1 MINTEPLTTRNEVLP
16 VLIQYM
22 VEFSLILACVISGS
36 ITLFFSLDF
45 IGMEIGGF
53 IGGIIV
59 GFVSS
64 TSQYANILRT
74 QWRKITS
81 VNLIIAAI
89 FLILTAF
96 YLFQDAISGDTS
108 SEVTWR
114 HSISIIRLLFLLVTW
129 YSFFGVVVGVLS
141 KWICKKWLRS
151 EVKFFSLTILFILLL
166 FGFIPYQVMVG
177 NYRFALFW
185 LVPSIPAILS
195 LFFLKKKQFYKNVS
209 SEYSLVP
216 LLLGFSI
223 ACTHFLVSY
232 ILFDPSTHTCSN
244 SRWSLISTFFMTPSW
259 AISALPFVSRLFE
272 FLINVK
278 MDKFY
283 LFVLVSSSYYGYS
296 SSLLMRGQKYNLEI
310 GIILLLAPILLG
322 CFIIF
327 GAIAT
332 GCGA

>member
-1 MINTEPLTTRNEVLP
+1 
-16 VLIQYM
+16 M
-22 VEFSLILACVISGS
+22 VEFSLILACITSGS

-64 TSQYANILRT
+64 ISQYANILRT

-81 VNLIIAAI
+81 VNLTIAAI
-89 FLILTAF
+89 FLIISAF

-114 HSISIIRLLFLLVTW
+114 HSISIIRLLFLLVIW

-141 KWICKKWLRS
+141 KWICKKWLKS
-151 EVKFFSLTILFILLL
+151 EAKFFSLTILFILLL
-166 FGFIPYQVMVG
+166 FGFIPYQVMVE
-177 NYRFALFW
+177 NYQFALFW
-185 LVPSIPAILS
+185 LAPSIPAILL

-209 SEYSLVP
+209 SEYSLAP

-232 ILFDPSTHTCSN
+232 FLFDPSTHTCSN
-244 SRWSLISTFFMTPSW
+244 SRWSLISTFFMAPSW

-272 FLINVK
+272 FLINARI
-278 MDKFY
+278 DKFY

-296 SSLLMRGQKYNLEI
+296 SSLLMRGRKYSLVI

-327 GAIAT
+327 GAIAI